1 MDHRWYPVMAFH
13 LYVSKGSLFMLESM
27 PMLAKLRPFVCIFL
41 KEASKMFEM
50 YVYTMGEQ
58 FYALEMVKVLD
69 PRTVYFSS
77 SVISQADS
85 TQRHQKGLDVVLGPK
100 SAVLILDDTE
110 RAWKNHKDNLILM
123 ERYHFFAS
131 SCHQF
136 GFHCKS
142 VSELKSD
149 ESEPD
154 GALATILKVLQQT
167 QSTLFDPELSDNFS
181 GRDVRQVL
189 NRFGGKSRRDAR

>member
-1 MDHRWYPVMAFH
+1 
-13 LYVSKGSLFMLESM
+13 
-27 PMLAKLRPFVCIFL
+27 
-41 KEASKMFEM
+41 
-50 YVYTMGEQ
+50 MGEQ

-142 VSELKSD
+142 LSELKSD

-167 QSTLFDPELSDNFS
+167 HSTLFDPELSDNFS

>member
-110 RAWKNHKDNLILM
+110 R
-123 ERYHFFAS
+123 
-131 SCHQF
+131 
-136 GFHCKS
+136 
-142 VSELKSD
+142 SD

>member
-1 MDHRWYPVMAFH
+1 MLCLLP
-13 LYVSKGSLFMLESM
+13 FMLFPVGQPWTTDGILSW
-27 PMLAKLRPFVCIFL
+27 LFTS
-41 KEASKMFEM
+41 KETSKMFEM

-110 RAWKNHKDNLILM
+110 REKLRVLLSIQQIVGKALWLHRSSMCLWTIYLLIW
-123 ERYHFFAS
+123 
-131 SCHQF
+131 
-136 GFHCKS
+136 
-142 VSELKSD
+142 SD

-167 QSTLFDPELSDNFS
+167 HSTLFDPELSDNFS